1 MQELDYVSEDSS
13 EYLGSI
19 EPKPL
24 LRSPEIII
32 EEALWLGTADGGFDA
47 EGDEE

>member
-13 EYLGSI
+13 EYLGSL

-24 LRSPEIII
+24 LEFPEVIV

>member
-13 EYLGSI
+13 EYLGSL

-24 LRSPEIII
+24 FGSPEVII

-47 EGDEE
+47 KGDEE

>member
-1 MQELDYVSEDSS
+1 MQELDCVSEDSS

-24 LRSPEIII
+24 LGSPEVII

>member
-13 EYLGSI
+13 EYLGSL
-19 EPKPL
+19 EPKPRL
-24 LRSPEIII
+24 GSPEVII